1 VTTKQ
6 LFKLAK
12 LQGWTKKRNGGS
24 HYVFTKHEH
33 SITIPYHVKNE
44 FTGKLIARQLQRV

>member
-1 VTTKQ
+1 MTTKQ

-24 HYVFTKHEH
+24 HYIFTKHGH
-33 SITIPYHVKNE
+33 SVTIPYHVKND
-44 FTGKLIARQLQRV
+44 FTGKLIAKQLQRV